1 MINFVFILAKIGKK
15 RVHYECRREFP
26 PYLTGNFMRLKFL
39 MLSKRTPGKF
49 SLNLFYNNFTLF
61 VS

>member
-1 MINFVFILAKIGKK
+1 MIIFVFILAKIGKK

-39 MLSKRTPGKF
+39 MMSKKDTREIF
-49 SLNLFYNNFTLF
+49 SQSFLQQFYFIC
-61 VS
+61 

>member
-39 MLSKRTPGKF
+39 MMSKKDTREIF
-49 SLNLFYNNFTLF
+49 SPSFLQQFYFIC
-61 VS
+61 